1 LSAIK
6 TYTDHVAGEHGVPIE
21 VKLMAWN
28 AKNRREGRQPRP
40 DQCRLS
46 ALTIEAGR
54 YTLAAQALH
63 WLTVFLILMI
73 LPVAW
78 VMMSL
83 PEGPEQSRMLVVH
96 RSLGVTI
103 FAVAVLRLA
112 WRPTHPA
119 PPLPSDTPRVMQ
131 WISQLTH
138 WLLYALL
145 LLMPITGYLQS
156 GDGRPVSYF
165 GLFDLPALPKDKAL
179 GDVAKVLHLL
189 GQWGVYTLVG
199 LHVGAT
205 VWHVAIRRDG
215 LLNRMI
221 PPQDQ
226 SGALR

>member
-1 LSAIK
+1 MQ
-6 TYTDHVAGEHGVPIE
+6 HP
-21 VKLMAWN
+21 
-28 AKNRREGRQPRP
+28 
-40 DQCRLS
+40 
-46 ALTIEAGR
+46 TIETGR
-54 YTLAAQALH
+54 YTLTAQALH
-63 WLTVFLILMI
+63 WLTVLLILMI
-73 LPVAW
+73 LPVGW

-83 PEGPEQSRMLVVH
+83 PTGPQQTWMLVLH

-103 FAVAVLRLA
+103 FAVVVARLA
-112 WRPTHPA
+112 WRSTHPA
-119 PPLPSDTPRVMQ
+119 PPSPSGAPRVTEL
-131 WISQLTH
+131 ISQVTH

-156 GDGRPVSYF
+156 ADGRPVSYF
-165 GLFDLPALPKDKAL
+165 GLFNLPELPKDKAL

-189 GQWGVYTLVG
+189 GQWGVYTLVS

-226 SGALR
+226 SGSFSEPITGIYRD

>member
-1 LSAIK
+1 VQH
-6 TYTDHVAGEHGVPIE
+6 T
-21 VKLMAWN
+21 
-28 AKNRREGRQPRP
+28 
-40 DQCRLS
+40 
-46 ALTIEAGR
+46 TIDAGR
-54 YTLAAQALH
+54 YTLTAQALH
-63 WLTVFLILMI
+63 WVTVFLILMI

-83 PEGPEQSRMLVVH
+83 PEGPEQTRMLVFH

-103 FAVAVLRLA
+103 FAVVVLRLA
-112 WRPTHPA
+112 WRSTHPA
-119 PPLPSDTPRVMQ
+119 PPLPGDTSRVMEL
-131 WISQLTH
+131 ISQLTH

-156 GDGRPVSYF
+156 ADGRPVSYF
-165 GLFDLPALPKDKAL
+165 GLFNLPGLPQDKPL
-179 GDVAKVLHLL
+179 GDAAKVLHLL
-189 GQWGVYTLVG
+189 GQWAVYTLVG

>member
-1 LSAIK
+1 VQHS
-6 TYTDHVAGEHGVPIE
+6 
-21 VKLMAWN
+21 
-28 AKNRREGRQPRP
+28 
-40 DQCRLS
+40 
-46 ALTIEAGR
+46 TIEARR
-54 YTLAAQALH
+54 YTLTAQALH

-83 PEGPEQSRMLVVH
+83 PEGPEQSRMLVFH

-112 WRPTHPA
+112 WRSTHPA
-119 PPLPSDTPRVMQ
+119 PPLPNDTPRVMEL
-131 WISQLTH
+131 ISQLTH

-145 LLMPITGYLQS
+145 LLMPVTGYLQS
-156 GDGRPVSYF
+156 ADGRPVSYF
-165 GLFDLPALPKDKAL
+165 GLLNLPGLPQDKAL
-179 GDVAKVLHLL
+179 GDAAKVLHLL
-189 GQWGVYTLVG
+189 GQWAVYTLVG

-205 VWHVAIRRDG
+205 VWHVAIRRDR
-215 LLNRMI
+215 LLDRMI